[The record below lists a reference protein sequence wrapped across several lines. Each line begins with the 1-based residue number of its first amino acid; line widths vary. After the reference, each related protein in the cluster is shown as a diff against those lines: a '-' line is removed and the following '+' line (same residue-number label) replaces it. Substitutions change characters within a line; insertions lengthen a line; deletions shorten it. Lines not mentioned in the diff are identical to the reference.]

1 MIAKADMIDGAA
13 KALAVLESFD
23 TTRQRLNA
31 TLAAERAG
39 ISRAAARR
47 HLLTL
52 THLGY
57 LEEHDGFYWL
67 SPKVLRLSGSYLASA
82 RLPRLV
88 QPALNR
94 LSVLTGQSFSV
105 AVRDMDEMVIVSRS
119 SPSDKGRTLTAHG
132 THLGARLSLYATST
146 GRIWLSQMSAAELR
160 EQLSRLSLYRLT
172 PQTLT
177 SRVELQKVLREVR
190 KQDYAFVS
198 EEHELGIAA
207 LAVPVRDMKGR
218 LQAALNVVVSRQE
231 FPTNE
236 WVRVYLPYLQEVA
249 QEWMPQ
255 V

>member
-52 THLGY
+52 AHLGY
-57 LEEHDGFYWL
+57 LEEHEGFYWL

-94 LSVLTGQSFSV
+94 LSALTGQSFSV
-105 AVRDMDEMVIVSRS
+105 AVREIDEVVIVARS

-146 GRIWLSQMSAAELR
+146 GRIWLSQLSQAELR
-160 EQLSRLSLYRLT
+160 EQLARLNLHRLT

-177 SRVELQKVLREVR
+177 SKAELQKVLREVR

-198 EEHELGIAA
+198 EEHELGVQA

-218 LQAALNVVVSRQE
+218 LHAALNVVVSTQE
-231 FPTNE
+231 FPNRD

-249 QEWMPQ
+249 REWMAL

>member
-52 THLGY
+52 AHLGY
-57 LEEHDGFYWL
+57 LEEKEGFYWL

-94 LSVLTGQSFSV
+94 LSAMTGQSFSV
-105 AVRDMDEMVIVSRS
+105 AVRDHDEVVIVARS
-119 SPSDKGRTLTAHG
+119 VAQGQERSLVAHG
-132 THLGARLSLYATST
+132 THLGARLSLTATST
-146 GRIWLSQMSAAELR
+146 GRVWLA
-160 EQLSRLSLYRLT
+160 SLPPAQCDALLQTLPLIRLT
-172 PQTLT
+172 PSTLT
-177 SRVELQKVLREVR
+177 SRAELLKSLRQVR
-190 KQDYAFVS
+190 KQDYAHVAQ
-198 EEHELGIAA
+198 EHELGVQA
-207 LAVPVRDMKGR
+207 LAVPVRDMRGS
-218 LQAALNVVVSRQE
+218 LHAALNVVVSAGQ
-231 FPTNE
+231 FKDDG
-236 WVRVYLPYLQEVA
+236 WVRVYLAYLREVA
-249 QEWMPQ
+249 QEWMPLI
-255 V
+255 